1 MQSPLKTTIHI
12 QLLLLIPL
20 LLQSCFTGV
29 ESTPKIT
36 YREVK
41 DSKADGTSEE
51 DVFASRFKAEKYA
64 DWKPGKAFYVTSDKI
79 NLILSSDKADAQ
91 PEMPEEGD
99 LLIFQGTRQVKD
111 LTGKNIVEFIFTDG
125 SDKASAFTYRTGIT
139 EEELISKQNI
149 EIPFTIDMNLVQLV
163 RDAISGHELYILTPL
178 WLDAAGNYTEG
189 KKYVKIRVENVIPA
203 TDIYPFRII
212 FTEADGKGDKHSVLM
227 SGVTGNKRWAPRE
240 FPAIFSFTDP
250 HLEYPQISDAMW
262 DKIIHNRVA
271 EGMTKTEASLAIGT
285 PVSIDRGHDHSSAYE
300 RWRYS
305 DGIYLIFEDGLL
317 TKSNK

>member
-79 NLILSSDKADAQ
+79 NLILSSDNADAQ

-111 LTGKNIVEFIFTDG
+111 LTGNLFLQTDLTKHLH
-125 SDKASAFTYRTGIT
+125 SHTAQESLKRNLFPNK
-139 EEELISKQNI
+139 ISKFLL
-149 EIPFTIDMNLVQLV
+149 P
-163 RDAISGHELYILTPL
+163 LT
-178 WLDAAGNYTEG
+178 
-189 KKYVKIRVENVIPA
+189 
-203 TDIYPFRII
+203 
-212 FTEADGKGDKHSVLM
+212 
-227 SGVTGNKRWAPRE
+227 
-240 FPAIFSFTDP
+240 
-250 HLEYPQISDAMW
+250 
-262 DKIIHNRVA
+262 
-271 EGMTKTEASLAIGT
+271 
-285 PVSIDRGHDHSSAYE
+285 
-300 RWRYS
+300 
-305 DGIYLIFEDGLL
+305 
-317 TKSNK
+317 